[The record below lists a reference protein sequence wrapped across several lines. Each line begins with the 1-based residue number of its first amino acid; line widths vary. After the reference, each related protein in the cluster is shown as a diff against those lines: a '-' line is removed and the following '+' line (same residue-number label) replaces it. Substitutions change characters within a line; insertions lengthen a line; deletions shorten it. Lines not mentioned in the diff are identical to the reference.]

1 MQCHAAR
8 SKHGTHHELSQWHE
22 RADER
27 ALMKVN
33 EIDKLS
39 KNQLEVVYAQVRSA
53 PRAADSAM

>member
-8 SKHGTHHELSQWHE
+8 SKHGTRHELSQWHE

-27 ALMKVN
+27 ALVKVN

-53 PRAADSAM
+53 PLAANSAM